1 MLQNYK
7 SGAWRPLTSVRM
19 GWSSH
24 TQQTRAQEAR
34 FMTVVCR
41 LYSAN
46 DIAINWLEGMA
57 MKAFMKQITVFLTQ

>member
-1 MLQNYK
+1 MAKVSVLQNYK

-24 TQQTRAQEAR
+24 TQQTNVQEAS

-57 MKAFMKQITVFLTQ
+57 MKAFMK